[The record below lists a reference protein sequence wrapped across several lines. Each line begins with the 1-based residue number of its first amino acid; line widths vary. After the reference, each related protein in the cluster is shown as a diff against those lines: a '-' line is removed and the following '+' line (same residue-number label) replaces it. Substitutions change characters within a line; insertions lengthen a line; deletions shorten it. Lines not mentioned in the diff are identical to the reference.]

1 MGRCSDLLP
10 QLREMRQR
18 DATCTDLLLLRD
30 KAWNRLSY
38 LKRLGRHEG
47 EEAVELR
54 AHLEHIAPLLKR
66 AHTRIADEQD
76 EGAANVIAA
85 TRRMRAR
92 NQSLRRIVLAAETQ
106 VPSAT

>member
-1 MGRCSDLLP
+1 MLP

-18 DATCTDLLLLRD
+18 DANCKDLLLLRD

-54 AHLEHIAPLLKR
+54 SHLAHVAPLLKR
-66 AHTRIADEQD
+66 AHTRIADEVD
-76 EGAANVIAA
+76 EDAANIIAA
-85 TRRMRAR
+85 TRRIRSKMP
-92 NQSLRRIVLAAETQ
+92 SMKRIMAAETQ
-106 VPSAT
+106 VLSAT